1 LILNDA
7 AFELSALL
15 VDSKFQN
22 SIIREYIWGG
32 VHRSLRHLVPAP
44 MWDQASDLMRD
55 EEAERWREGIVLR
68 KRMDKLETTLLCS
81 GMSSFIHPTSS
92 RS

>member
-1 LILNDA
+1 
-7 AFELSALL
+7 
-15 VDSKFQN
+15 
-22 SIIREYIWGG
+22 
-32 VHRSLRHLVPAP
+32 

-68 KRMDKLETTLLCS
+68 KRMDKMDKLETILLCS